1 LLSGP
6 KGAPSDLSPTGRR
19 SHPYL
24 VRARRSYRGS
34 APPPQAKPAEPPPSR
49 SLRSLHRSSFKSL
62 TPPNSHAKLAD
73 GFVKRARIRRERFLF
88 LSCPRTMHD
97 EIRTGPPWGHVLTI
111 LHCREAQ
118 TKTILSFKN
127 LEAALPPGIPAGR
140 RSNSR
145 SSVRYMPELATIG
158 SIPAANGRSAWRD
171 REVWMQSEPRRP
183 DGVLNVRRRARG
195 EEGAADRDSFM
206 RTVPACM
213 SARSLIFLPI
223 TEPSR
228 SRGMP
233 VPASTPRLS

>member
-1 LLSGP
+1 MERVSIGVDAHYLLVAHRQLLGLKRP
-6 KGAPSDLSPTGRR
+6 LKA
-19 SHPYL
+19 
-24 VRARRSYRGS
+24 
-34 APPPQAKPAEPPPSR
+34 AKLPESPPSP

-145 SSVRYMPELATIG
+145 SSVRYIPELATIG

-223 TEPSR
+223 SEPSR